1 MIKLNWTLW
10 LQFANFFVLMFV
22 LNFLLYRPLRK
33 VLAER
38 RETVDGSYSKAKKL
52 EEQINEKMARYQ
64 EKLQEA
70 KLQGN
75 QEKAAL
81 RAAALED
88 ERQILSQSHET
99 ASKNLKAIK
108 NQVVAEAQK
117 ARRSLREESRDL
129 ALGVASKVLGRAL

>member
-88 ERQILSQSHET
+88 ERQILSRPT
-99 ASKNLKAIK
+99 KPPPRI
-108 NQVVAEAQK
+108 
-117 ARRSLREESRDL
+117 
-129 ALGVASKVLGRAL
+129 

>member
-1 MIKLNWTLW
+1 VIKLNWTLW
-10 LQFANFFVLMFV
+10 LQFANFFVLIAI

-38 RETVDGSYSKAKKL
+38 RETVEGSYRKAKEL

-70 KLQGN
+70 KLKGN
-75 QEKAAL
+75 QEKASL
-81 RAAALED
+81 RAAAQED
-88 ERQILSQSHET
+88 EGQILSQAHDT

-108 NQVVAEAQK
+108 NQVVAEAEK
-117 ARRSLREESRDL
+117 ARGSLREESRAL
-129 ALGVASKVLGRAL
+129 ALGVASKVLGREI